1 MKKNIQS
8 AELTGDSLNQ
18 YIQKLKKAVERELSD
33 EAVAFDWDMDDNKVY
48 LSIDFT
54 DGSPATFA
62 FDAWRFTGERAYFD
76 YDVDIIVG
84 TVLRY
89 MQDRGINGHL
99 PDTFEF
105 IKSKSV
111 LDSDGFQTDYTM
123 YYDIVKDRYVFIF
136 GDNDVYTP
144 ETADFDWDCETREE
158 ADEWFD
164 SYTGPGEYDE
174 DSWIDDIEECQ
185 DIMSDWNIE
194 DQIDAP
200 DAIGK
205 LNPGDKFVNRNGVV
219 VEIIEPDRL
228 GHIQFKI
235 GDEVKSGNEK
245 SIQQMLYRNN
255 YMRKIETSQEFVD
268 MGTGLEYW
276 YFTTHGVQPG
286 SVPKCLNI
294 IKIVDAPEGSYFLT
308 DRVITTKALH
318 EYDIKER
325 APKDVEASN
334 VPGGRYWEPGW
345 EDANDEDAPYIH
357 ITADSWD
364 EFIQEIEEE
373 TGLKLDSAY
382 KRRHRGDDYFEF
394 VDDLGNTFSATY
406 TQYNDGSFE
415 FRGESLKTL

>member
-1 MKKNIQS
+1 MKKHIQS

-18 YIQKLKKAVERELSD
+18 YIQKLKKTVERELSD
-33 EAVAFDWDMDDNKVY
+33 EVTTFDWDMDNNKVY

-76 YDVDIIVG
+76 YDVAIIVD
-84 TVLRY
+84 TVLHY
-89 MQDRGINGHL
+89 MQDNGINGHL

-174 DSWIDDIEECQ
+174 DAWIDDIEECQ

-205 LNPGDKFVNRNGVV
+205 LNPGDKFVNRHGVV

-245 SIQQMLYRNN
+245 SVQQMLYRNN
-255 YMRKIETSQEFVD
+255 YLR
-268 MGTGLEYW
+268 
-276 YFTTHGVQPG
+276 
-286 SVPKCLNI
+286 
-294 IKIVDAPEGSYFLT
+294 
-308 DRVITTKALH
+308 
-318 EYDIKER
+318 
-325 APKDVEASN
+325 
-334 VPGGRYWEPGW
+334 
-345 EDANDEDAPYIH
+345 
-357 ITADSWD
+357 
-364 EFIQEIEEE
+364 EEE
-373 TGLKLDSAY
+373 TS
-382 KRRHRGDDYFEF
+382 ENF
-394 VDDLGNTFSATY
+394 VKWML
-406 TQYNDGSFE
+406 
-415 FRGESLKTL
+415 